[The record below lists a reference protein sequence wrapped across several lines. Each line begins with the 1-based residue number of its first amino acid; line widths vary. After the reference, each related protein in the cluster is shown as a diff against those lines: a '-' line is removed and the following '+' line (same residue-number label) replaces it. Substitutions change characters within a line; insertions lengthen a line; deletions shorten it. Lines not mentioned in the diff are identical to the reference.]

1 MCKRKL
7 DTDRTEVAFH
17 RQGDGVRIRCMIEED
32 LSAVTAIEEE
42 SFSTPWTRGTFLS
55 LLKQPSACLFS
66 AVDSNECIIGYT
78 AVWFVGDE
86 GELGDLAVDRGAR
99 RNGVGSLLL
108 HAVVEEGRKRAL
120 RRFFLE
126 VRESNDGAQSLYSR
140 HGFEIVGSRRNYYTN
155 PVEDAVLMQFLL
167 IR

>member
-1 MCKRKL
+1 MGVLRS
-7 DTDRTEVAFH
+7 VAVGFVH
-17 RQGDGVRIRCMIEED
+17 GFSIGFDIGV
-32 LSAVTAIEEE
+32 
-42 SFSTPWTRGTFLS
+42 SFG
-55 LLKQPSACLFS
+55 C
-66 AVDSNECIIGYT
+66 

-86 GELGDLAVDRGAR
+86 GELGDLAVDKRVR

-108 HAVVEEGRKRAL
+108 HAVVEEGRQRAL
-120 RRFFLE
+120 HRLFLE